1 MGHAANPHTST
12 TRAGESHGSAKSYRT
27 GFLLSAL
34 LTIVPFMLV
43 MYPVLSRPST
53 MLVLVGF
60 AVAQIVVQLVYFLHM
75 NRSSEGGW
83 NLASFVFTLVIL
95 FIVVALSIWIIWS
108 MHFHMMIN

>member
-1 MGHAANPHTST
+1 MAASHSTATS
-12 TRAGESHGSAKSYRT
+12 RAGQSHGSSQSYLV
-27 GFLLSAL
+27 GFVLCAI
-34 LTIVPFMLV
+34 LTVIPFYLV
-43 MYPVLSRPST
+43 MQPMLPRPT
-53 MLVLVGF
+53 TLLILVGF

-108 MHFHMMIN
+108 MHFHMMSQ

>member
-1 MGHAANPHTST
+1 MSHVST

-27 GFLLSAL
+27 GFFLSAV
-34 LTIVPFMLV
+34 LTIIPFALV
-43 MYPVLSRPST
+43 MHPVLSRPLT
-53 MLVLVGF
+53 LLLLVGF

-108 MHFHMMIN
+108 MHYHMMIN